1 MALRASW
8 IATWV
13 IAYMRDSL
21 SGLSTGAMQAASA
34 AFPAYA
40 FHAVTAFGLAWRL
53 ALAGAAINAAVVSEI
68 AKRRTV
74 GTAASNRM
82 RLAGGRGGRALRGR
96 DDAELTRTWARARL
110 GSHVSG
116 TEPHDCAAD
125 RPHLG
130 R

>member
-40 FHAVTAFGLAWRL
+40 FHAVTPFGLAWRL
-53 ALAGAAINAAVVSEI
+53 ALAGAAITAAVVSET
-68 AKRRTV
+68 AKRD
-74 GTAASNRM
+74 GQ
-82 RLAGGRGGRALRGR
+82 
-96 DDAELTRTWARARL
+96 WAR
-110 GSHVSG
+110 
-116 TEPHDCAAD
+116 
-125 RPHLG
+125 RPPIDSSERTAGNAEHS
-130 R
+130 RPR